1 MVGLAATVGAID
13 AVGAEVAGRVAM
25 PEACAPS
32 VSPAVV
38 TLEPLDRPAA
48 ATTPTPTAA
57 KVVLVDQKALRFEP
71 RVRALVPGQAL
82 KVSNGDSEPH
92 DVHVLGDDGVTLL
105 NQGTAPGRSVDF
117 VPKRPGVLR
126 LVCDI
131 HSHMRGF
138 VVVGSSP
145 WTKVCSRE
153 GRFRFDDVPDG
164 RYALK
169 VWHELGD
176 GLKPERTIEV
186 KGGRP
191 VDLGTITVAGRLA
204 SRQELGTAA
213 ARPWPE
219 VVDRISVLLAA
230 SLDAAKRPDGFKRAR
245 ALAQDT
251 YFVEFHVSGMEVA
264 VAQVLGQERKTE
276 LEEQFRQFYGP
287 EIEAIARG
295 KAPAS
300 RGADRSRAL
309 LLSLSK
315 AAGDL
320 GRQGVPDAA
329 HLDHE
334 TTPATAPA
342 APTTDPRAA
351 LAGLERVF
359 EQVRALA
366 DRGEADDAAATLA
379 AAYSIQFDPIER
391 LLMARDFAA
400 GRRLEAR
407 YVALRGEVG
416 AGLKGEALA
425 RACEG
430 LSNDLDAALTRLE
443 ATPTGG
449 FGPAFFAS
457 FGIILRE
464 GVEVILLLSMLFAL
478 VAKTVAPASRSRALA
493 AIRWGVAAAALASAA
508 TAWGLNVLVA
518 SAQGTARELI
528 EGLVLLAAAGLLF
541 YVSYW
546 LISQSESR
554 RWMDFL
560 KRQARQGAEL
570 GGFATLGLTAFLAVY
585 REGAE
590 TALMYQA
597 QLALAGPGRP
607 GVLGL
612 LAGLGLGLAVLAVLY
627 VVIRSATV
635 KLPLRPFFQA
645 TGVLLFAMAVVFAGK
660 GVFELQSSGIVRVT
674 PLAWLGDGLPVLG
687 VYPNVQAVAVQGL
700 LLTGAAL
707 AVVFLALERSPEP
720 AKAAA

>member
-1 MVGLAATVGAID
+1 MVGLVAMIGGAS
-13 AVGAEVAGRVAM
+13 AVGSEVSGRVAM
-25 PEACAPS
+25 PEACTPS

-38 TLEPLDRPAA
+38 SLEPVGRPAPPA
-48 ATTPTPTAA
+48 GTRPAAA
-57 KVVLVDQKALRFEP
+57 KVVLVDQKGMRFEP

-82 KVSNGDSEPH
+82 RVGNGDAEPH
-92 DVHVLGDDGVTLL
+92 DVHIVGADGTTVL

-126 LVCDI
+126 LICDI
-131 HSHMRGF
+131 HSQMRGF
-138 VVVGSSP
+138 VVVGRSP
-145 WTKVCSRE
+145 WTQVCSAE
-153 GRFRFDDVPDG
+153 GRFRFDAVPDG
-164 RYALK
+164 RYTLK

-176 GLKPERTIEV
+176 GLKPERTV
-186 KGGRP
+186 DVQGGRP
-191 VDLGTITVAGRLA
+191 VDLGTIAVAGRAA
-204 SRQELGTAA
+204 SRQELGPGS

-219 VVDRISVLLAA
+219 VVDRISVLIAA

-264 VAQVLGQERKTE
+264 VAQVLGQERKAE

-295 KAPAS
+295 KVPAS
-300 RGADRSRAL
+300 RGADLSRAL
-309 LLSLSK
+309 LIALSK
-315 AAGDL
+315 AADDL
-320 GRQGVPDAA
+320 GRHGVPDAA
-329 HLDHE
+329 HLNHE
-334 TTPATAPA
+334 ATATA
-342 APTTDPRAA
+342 QGTADPRVA

-359 EQVRALA
+359 ARVRTLA
-366 DRGEADDAAATLA
+366 DRGEADDAAAALA
-379 AAYSIQFDPIER
+379 ETYSTQFDPIER
-391 LLMARDFAA
+391 RLMARDFAT
-400 GRRLEAR
+400 GRTLEAR

-425 RACEG
+425 RACDG
-430 LSNDLDAALTRLE
+430 LRDDLDVALAKLE

-478 VAKTVAPASRSRALA
+478 VAKTVATEAQSRALA
-493 AIRWGVAAAALASAA
+493 AIRWGVAGAVVASVA
-508 TAWGLNVLVA
+508 TAWGLNALVA

-560 KRQARQGAEL
+560 KRQARHGAEL

-612 LAGLGLGLAVLAVLY
+612 LTGLGLGLAVLAVLY

-660 GVFELQSSGIVRVT
+660 GVFELQSSGIIRVT
-674 PLAWLGDGLPVLG
+674 PLSWLGEGLPLLG
-687 VYPNVQAVAVQGL
+687 VYPNMQAVAVQAL
-700 LLTGAAL
+700 LLSGAAL
-707 AVVFLALERSPEP
+707 AVVLLILERSPAP